1 MEVTIPPRM
10 TDLWTA
16 STSNTYSFIN
26 NVMGIV
32 TDALPAVK
40 TRGDDW
46 CCTFSLVDGKL
57 GSFGST
63 GEGLK
68 VRYFRKTPDELPPVH
83 NKGDIVIL
91 RSIKLNQYNGMNI
104 IISTKTSGWT
114 VIPAATIPKSPSK
127 ALPLN
132 YPLMKSYG
140 TIEPITAEL
149 LYAVGLA
156 NSRDSSLVEP
166 MVPPP
171 NLAASSPDPAKGMNV
186 MVGNTTRKDKF
197 SLVKDLRIDTFYDI
211 VGQVARLYPD
221 NDRSEL
227 YLSDYTSSGLLWNYI
242 DPKQQAEIEGDR
254 WVPEVQENR
263 DWPGPWGKMTLSVTL
278 WSPHSYFANS
288 NVKVGDFVHLRNVH
302 VKWSKDGKME
312 GVLHTDRRNPDR
324 IDVTILKNHEND
336 DQVKDVLRRKR
347 DYWIKY
353 KAKLPSGYETIS
365 KGEKRKAD
373 DNDGKTLTKKQK
385 KQRKNAREKQE
396 KQTSAAGESNSRAGQ
411 HGQTNG
417 YHSRTESPAPP
428 IKSKISNPLSNKDIN
443 PNVHCAHHT
452 IPTRPLSA
460 IKSFA
465 HHQNTTPKGTT
476 YTLPFQNIKSR
487 LSARII
493 DFYPPNLE
501 DFSVRLSKGPNAEY
515 ACLSDNESPLLGPSS
530 SSPSPSSSEVDE
542 AENPPASSL
551 TQSTRC
557 SSTTTKKSKWE
568 WRFSLTLIDSS
579 LPPKSPL
586 KPENQIQV
594 FITGDDAEYL
604 LKLDATDLRRDGA
617 TLAALREKLFL
628 LWGDLEERKSASA
641 HPDGGAEVGADA
653 DKHTPTRKN
662 MPIRS
667 KAFECCIKE
676 YGIKVRKKNTPPPP
690 RHEQLKKLGPYNGIQ
705 WLEELFVPSQ
715 REDNEQHDDNG
726 EAGKWDWEWQR
737 RWRLW
742 GTTII

>member
-1 MEVTIPPRM
+1 M

-16 STSNTYSFIN
+16 STSNNYSFIN

-32 TDALPAVK
+32 TDALPAFK
-40 TRGDDW
+40 TRGEDW

-68 VRYFRKTPDELPPVH
+68 VRYFRKTPGELPPVH

-114 VIPAATIPKSPSK
+114 VIPAATIPKSVSK

-156 NSRDSSLVEP
+156 NSRDNSLVGP
-166 MVPPP
+166 MVDPP
-171 NLAASSPDPAKGMNV
+171 NLAASSPAPANGTNV

-211 VGQVARLYPD
+211 VGQVAKLYPD

-242 DPKQQAEIEGDR
+242 DPKQQVESEGDR
-254 WVPEVQENR
+254 WVPEIQENR

-347 DYWIKY
+347 DYWNKY
-353 KAKLPSGYETIS
+353 GSKLPSGYETIS

-373 DNDGKTLTKKQK
+373 DNDGKTLSKKQK
-385 KQRKNAREKQE
+385 KQRKHARDNQE
-396 KQTSAAGESNSRAGQ
+396 KQTSAAGESILRDNQ

-417 YHSRTESPAPP
+417 YHSKTEFPPPA
-428 IKSKISNPLSNKDIN
+428 IKPGISNPLSKKDIN

-487 LSARII
+487 LSARVI

-501 DFSVRLSKGPNAEY
+501 DFSVRLPKGPDAEY
-515 ACLSDNESPLLGPSS
+515 ACLSDNESPPLGPSS
-530 SSPSPSSSEVDE
+530 SPSPSPSPSPSSSEDDE
-542 AENPPASSL
+542 AENPPPSFL
-551 TQSTRC
+551 TQSTHPRS
-557 SSTTTKKSKWE
+557 SSTTTKKKSKWE

-579 LPPKSPL
+579 LPPKTPL
-586 KPENQIQV
+586 NPDDTIQV
-594 FITGDDAEYL
+594 FITGQDAEYL

-617 TLAALREKLFL
+617 TVAALREKLFL
-628 LWGDLEERKSASA
+628 LWGDLEERKSAKVA
-641 HPDGGAEVGADA
+641 VDKDGGGDEP
-653 DKHTPTRKN
+653 TLTRKDM
-662 MPIRS
+662 MPRS
-667 KAFECCIKE
+667 KAFECCVKE
-676 YGIKVRKKNTPPPP
+676 YGIKVRKKSPADQPKKQRGDDPLDWASELLSP
-690 RHEQLKKLGPYNGIQ
+690 SKRDDEQQQDENGA
-705 WLEELFVPSQ
+705 
-715 REDNEQHDDNG
+715 G
-726 EAGKWDWEWQR
+726 GKWDWEWQR

>member
-16 STSNTYSFIN
+16 STSNNYSFIN

-32 TDALPAVK
+32 TDALAAFK

-104 IISTKTSGWT
+104 IISTRTSGWT

-127 ALPLN
+127 AIPLN

-149 LYAVGLA
+149 AYAVGLA
-156 NSRDSSLVEP
+156 NSRDSSLVGP

-171 NLAASSPDPAKGMNV
+171 NLAASSPAPANGTNV

-211 VGQVARLYPD
+211 VGQVAKLYPD

-242 DPKQQAEIEGDR
+242 DPKQQGENEGDR

-288 NVKVGDFVHLRNVH
+288 NVKVGGFVHLRNVH

-324 IDVTILKNHEND
+324 IDVTIIKNHEND

-347 DYWIKY
+347 DYWNKY
-353 KAKLPSGYETIS
+353 KSKLPSGYETIS

-373 DNDGKTLTKKQK
+373 DNDGRTLTKKQK

-396 KQTSAAGESNSRAGQ
+396 KQTSAAGESDSRADQ

-417 YHSRTESPAPP
+417 YHRRTEPPALPTKP
-428 IKSKISNPLSNKDIN
+428 GISNPLSKKDIN

-452 IPTRPLSA
+452 IPTRPLSD
-460 IKSFA
+460 IKSFS

-501 DFSVRLSKGPNAEY
+501 DFSVRLPKGPNAEY
-515 ACLSDNESPLLGPSS
+515 ACLSDNESPGLGPST
-530 SSPSPSSSEVDE
+530 SSPSPSSSEDE
-542 AENPPASSL
+542 ANQPDSSL
-551 TQSTRC
+551 TQSTRR
-557 SSTTTKKSKWE
+557 SSSTTKKSKWE

-579 LPPKSPL
+579 HPPKTPL
-586 KPENQIQV
+586 KPDDMIQV
-594 FITGDDAEYL
+594 FITGQDAEHL
-604 LKLDATDLRRDGA
+604 LKLDATDLRKDSE

-628 LWGDLEERKSASA
+628 LWGDLEERKC
-641 HPDGGAEVGADA
+641 ADA
-653 DKHTPTRKN
+653 NPGALVDADRHTPTRKD
-662 MPIRS
+662 MPKGTRGS
-667 KAFECCIKE
+667 KAFECCVKE
-676 YGIKVRKKNTPPPP
+676 YGIKVRKKSAPPPP
-690 RHEQLKKLGPYNGIQ
+690 P
-705 WLEELFVPSQ
+705 P
-715 REDNEQHDDNG
+715 
-726 EAGKWDWEWQR
+726 
-737 RWRLW
+737 
-742 GTTII
+742 GTNS